1 MRRFSPTVIGIFV
14 FGGLLI
20 SVAAIAY
27 VASGRLFSNRT
38 QYVCYFTGS
47 VNGLKVGAAVK
58 FKGVE
63 LGRVVAIRLS
73 LPGPNENPVP
83 AWKINPNNIALPV
96 VIELEQ
102 RLLLRKG
109 GGAVDFGNRDNLRAA
124 IREGLRAQLAS
135 ESLLTGVLYVD
146 LDFLPGTPFTLY
158 QLPNSTIAEIPTR
171 PADLEM
177 LQKKLMEAL
186 RDIEKL
192 NLGALVDSGTR
203 AMDAVATLAADP
215 DLPKTIASLHATLED
230 ARTTLT
236 QARSAIGDA
245 KLAVGD
251 LRRLM
256 GRVETEFGPMELK
269 ITKTLDHVDKTL
281 NIAST
286 TLEGVGTV
294 VNPTAP
300 PIVELNRTLIEVR
313 EAAANLADLSRML
326 NRNPSVLIRGRYIPD
341 EDKK

>member
-1 MRRFSPTVIGIFV
+1 MRRFSPTAIGIFV

-20 SVAAIAY
+20 SFAAIAY
-27 VASGRLFSNRT
+27 VASGRLFSDKT

-73 LPGPNENPVP
+73 LAKPGENRVP

-102 RLLLRKG
+102 RQLLRKG
-109 GGAVDFGNRDNLRAA
+109 SSVDFGNRDNLRAA
-124 IREGLRAQLAS
+124 IREGLRAQLAM
-135 ESLLTGVLYVD
+135 ESLLTGLLYVD
-146 LDFLPGTPFTLY
+146 LDFLPGTPYTLY
-158 QLPNSTIAEIPTR
+158 EPPDSALSEIPTR

-177 LQKKLMEAL
+177 LQKKLMEAV

-192 NLGALVDSGTR
+192 NLSALVDSGTR
-203 AMDAVATLAADP
+203 AMNAVATLAADP
-215 DLPKTIASLHATLED
+215 ELPKTIASLH
-230 ARTTLT
+230 TTLGDAQST
-236 QARSAIGDA
+236 IIEARSAINNA
-245 KLAVGD
+245 KAAVGD
-251 LRRLM
+251 MRKLM
-256 GRVETEFGPMELK
+256 ARVETEFGPMERK
-269 ITKTLDHVDKTL
+269 ITDTLDHVDKTL
-281 NIAST
+281 ATANT

-300 PIVELNRTLIEVR
+300 PIVELNRTLVAVR
-313 EAAANLADLSRML
+313 EAATNLADLSRML
-326 NRNPSVLIRGRYIPD
+326 DRNPSILIRGRYFPD